1 MKNVLVT
8 GGAGY
13 LGYYVSSKLLSSGY
27 KVRILDN
34 LSFGNRAL
42 QKLKK
47 KFKFEFVKGD
57 IRDLRT
63 VLKSMEGIDAVIHLA
78 GIVGDPASKIDPT
91 ESTEINY
98 LSTKLMIDSAT
109 YFNIKQFIFASTCS
123 VYGASNNQK
132 LNESSKLNPIS
143 LYADTKL
150 KSEKIILNSN
160 SKKLNPTIFRTG
172 TLFGY
177 SERMRFDLV
186 INLFIGQALSQH
198 KITIEGGKQW
208 RPFIHVEDA
217 ATAYLLALEKKP
229 SKIRGIFNLGGDEL
243 NYQLNDI
250 GKLIKNNIEHVKVE
264 HSIIKDKRNY
274 RVSFKKIKHSFN
286 FEPKR
291 TIPYA
296 IEEIKNVIKRG
307 YIKDWK
313 KPIYYN
319 NRFPLVG
326 LNKSSKYYWQ

>member
-1 MKNVLVT
+1 
-8 GGAGY
+8 
-13 LGYYVSSKLLSSGY
+13 
-27 KVRILDN
+27 
-34 LSFGNRAL
+34 
-42 QKLKK
+42 
-47 KFKFEFVKGD
+47 
-57 IRDLRT
+57 
-63 VLKSMEGIDAVIHLA
+63 
-78 GIVGDPASKIDPT
+78 
-91 ESTEINY
+91 
-98 LSTKLMIDSAT
+98 
-109 YFNIKQFIFASTCS
+109 
-123 VYGASNNQK
+123 
-132 LNESSKLNPIS
+132 
-143 LYADTKL
+143 
-150 KSEKIILNSN
+150 
-160 SKKLNPTIFRTG
+160 
-172 TLFGY
+172 
-177 SERMRFDLV
+177 MRFDLV

-198 KITIEGGKQW
+198 KITVEGGKQW